1 MTLSFKP
8 EEYLK
13 SHTHRIDLLELV
25 YTYSR
30 QIFNVSHPPSK
41 RLIGNISVTYDNGA
55 FRFIF
60 VDDLKKAIIYTD
72 KKQVKKFHDSTDYK
86 GYEFIRMRKN
96 GEDTPTNLDWLES
109 WLNGY
114 MKKNYY
120 TSIQPLPI
128 NNNTVKL

>member
-13 SHTHRIDLLELV
+13 SHTHGNDLLDLV
-25 YTYSR
+25 YTFTR
-30 QIFNVSHPPSK
+30 QIFNVRHQPSK
-41 RLIGNISVTYDNGA
+41 KLIGNISTSYVNGA

-60 VDDLKKAIIYTD
+60 VDDLKKVIIYTD

-96 GEDTPTNLDWLES
+96 DAPVDIGWLES
-109 WLNGY
+109 WLKGY
-114 MKKNYY
+114 VKDNYY
-120 TSIQPLPI
+120 TNIEPVPI
-128 NNNTVKL
+128 HTNTVKL